1 MLKKQNTCHRD
12 STWLITDWP
21 LSLF

>member
-21 LSLF
+21 LALF